1 MKHNETQKYNI
12 PVNPPQEGITN
23 TTNLRSLG
31 VDHYPF
37 VEPINDSTESI
48 PRDIHLHFG
57 DVFKKSGTATLLPHR
72 PFDCQINLEPGSRPT
87 YGKIYNLTKE
97 EEQVMKSWID
107 ENIEKGA
114 IKPSNSPFGAP
125 CFFVKKKSGDLRLC
139 MDYRALNQITIK
151 DRYPLPLIS
160 DLLGTLGGNQ
170 YFTTLDLRGA
180 YELFRI
186 KAGDEHKTAFLT
198 KFGQFE
204 FRVMPY
210 GLSNAPPQFQAFM
223 NDLFREQRGKC
234 VLVYL
239 DDIVVYGNELAQ
251 HKKDVNFVLQILCNN
266 KLYCKPEKCHFYKQ
280 SISYLGY
287 IISSSGLEMDPSKI
301 SSITEWPTPKS
312 VKDIQTLLGFTNF
325 YRGFIPHY
333 SKLTLPLT
341 ALLKKDNKFQWT
353 AITEQALTDLKGEF
367 LKQTILAH
375 PDENKP
381 FLLETDAS
389 DFAISGILSQKDGAT
404 GIRPVAFYSRQMV
417 PAERNY
423 KIYDKELLAIVECF
437 RHWRHFL
444 QGGKHKISVISDHKN
459 LEYFMTT
466 KRLTRRHARWALTLS
481 EFDFEISYR
490 PGSRN
495 AKADH
500 LSRRPDYH
508 IKEEP
513 STLIRLLQP
522 NNFTSI
528 IATEINVPTGN
539 SFYSPIRKENIDLD
553 SDWPLIV
560 EDFLHADTWPT
571 ELPEQI
577 LKRCERETN
586 LFTYDDLSRF
596 CRLTENGK
604 STAEYCPKYERTK
617 ILKRFHDGAAHLK
630 YDSIKD
636 NLKRY
641 YW

>member
-1 MKHNETQKYNI
+1 MNVACGQLPKAAARRFFTAVQMLLQLLSRSRRI
-12 PVNPPQEGITN
+12 PSTVIAFAPLEFQIVDGKGISE
-23 TTNLRSLG
+23 L
-31 VDHYPF
+31 
-37 VEPINDSTESI
+37 
-48 PRDIHLHFG
+48 
-57 DVFKKSGTATLLPHR
+57 FKKG
-72 PFDCQINLEPGSRPT
+72 
-87 YGKIYNLTKE
+87 
-97 EEQVMKSWID
+97 
-107 ENIEKGA
+107 
-114 IKPSNSPFGAP
+114 
-125 CFFVKKKSGDLRLC
+125 GDLRLC

-151 DRYPLPLIS
+151 DQYPLPLIS
-160 DLLGTLGGNQ
+160 DLLGTLGGNR

-180 YELFRI
+180 YELLRI

-223 NDLFREQRGKC
+223 NDLFRSKGGKC

-251 HKKDVNFVLQILCNN
+251 HKKDVNFVLQILRNN

-341 ALLKKDNKFQWT
+341 TLLKKDNKFQWT
-353 AITEQALTDLKGEF
+353 VITEQALTDLKGEF

-375 PDENKP
+375 PDEDKP

-423 KIYDKELLAIVECF
+423 EIYDKELLAIVECF

-444 QGGKHKISVISDHKN
+444 QGGKHKILVISDHKN

-528 IATEINVPTGN
+528 MATEINVPTGN

-586 LFTYDDLSRF
+586 LFTYDDLGRF

-604 STAEYCPKYERTK
+604 STAEYCPKDERTK

-641 YW
+641 YWWPTMAKDMTEYIRKCPQCQLTVSNTGTHSQSQIRVIPPAVLTFERFGIDAVDPLPRTKREICIY